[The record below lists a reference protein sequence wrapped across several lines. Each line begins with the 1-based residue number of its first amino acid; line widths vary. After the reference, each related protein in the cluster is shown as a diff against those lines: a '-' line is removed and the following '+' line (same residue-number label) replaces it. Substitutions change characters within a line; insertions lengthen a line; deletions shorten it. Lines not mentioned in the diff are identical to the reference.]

1 MNNIY
6 ISLSVICCSL
16 SVIIFCISQFFIN
29 RLLKLINMRL
39 SKLEVRTILLEN
51 KNKIPEYLITG
62 NICSKK
68 SVKPNYINEEN

>member
-1 MNNIY
+1 
-6 ISLSVICCSL
+6 
-16 SVIIFCISQFFIN
+16 
-29 RLLKLINMRL
+29 MRL